1 MPKLLTA
8 KPCVINTFGIFA
20 NHLTKLI
27 QRYTSFN
34 FHVALALWAF
44 CRVIALQQGSGFSA
58 SLQFAIFGFGWA
70 AYQYLHVFV
79 PVLYRQ
85 HALSFPKV
93 IPFVLGLALG
103 FFGLISQPISVWVV
117 FGFVGLLTFC
127 YALPFGK
134 TLGLRFVPTLKVF
147 VVALCWTT
155 LAMLN
160 IQALPNHL
168 FLLVAVKAF
177 LWMICLMLPFELRDM
192 HKDAPTL
199 KTLPQLLGARG
210 VKILGAILICLAAV
224 LAYQTVQVNTL
235 LWVEWLMLL
244 VLGVAIL
251 WSSPKRHIVFTSFW
265 VEAIPIVWFAA
276 SVFVLTFG

>member
-1 MPKLLTA
+1 MLTA

-20 NHLTKLI
+20 NHRTKLI
-27 QRYTSFN
+27 QRYTLFN

-103 FFGLISQPISVWVV
+103 FFGLISQPISVWVE

-168 FLLVAVKAF
+168 LLLVAVKAF

-199 KTLPQLLGARG
+199 KTLPQLFGARG
-210 VKILGAILICLAAV
+210 LKILGAILICLAAV
-224 LAYQTVQVNTL
+224 LAYQTVRVNTL

-265 VEAIPIVWFAA
+265 VEAIPFVWFAA